1 MYSYLNFFLKKKTII
16 YTLPCICEDQT
27 PPVCPAK
34 VRRHFPVVAFQ
45 TCVKNLCKLVDM
57 TIV

>member
-1 MYSYLNFFLKKKTII
+1 MYSYLKLFFEKTII

-45 TCVKNLCKLVDM
+45 T
-57 TIV
+57 

>member
-16 YTLPCICEDQT
+16 NTLPCICEDQT

-45 TCVKNLCKLVDM
+45 TCVKKFM
-57 TIV
+57 